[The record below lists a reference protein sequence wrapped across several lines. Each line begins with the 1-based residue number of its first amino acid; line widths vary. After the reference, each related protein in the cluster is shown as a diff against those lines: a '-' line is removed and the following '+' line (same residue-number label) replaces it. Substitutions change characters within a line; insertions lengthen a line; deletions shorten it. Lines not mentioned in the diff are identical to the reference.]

1 MANRTTD
8 ISGFYVAGINYKKTD
23 AIIRGQFAIG
33 SERYGKILSA
43 ARAHHLTELFVLSTC
58 NRTEIYGFADNAEQ
72 LINLLCMETEGMR
85 DDFLARAYIKR
96 GAEAIEH
103 LFLVAAGIDS
113 QILGD
118 YEIVGQ
124 IKQAVKVSRER
135 GATGVFTERLVNCVL
150 QSSKS
155 VKNQTEL
162 SGGTV
167 SVSFAAIQYIR
178 ERFEKYPGL
187 ADKKIL
193 LIGTGKIGR
202 NTCRN
207 MVDYLGTKNVVLMNR
222 TERRAAEL
230 AMETG
235 VSHAPMDQI
244 AVHAG
249 DADVILVATNAEHPT
264 LLCAHL
270 ESRGAKLVIDLSIPC
285 NVEKT
290 VAALPGITLVNV
302 DELSKIKDETLQ
314 RREAEIPKAKAIIA
328 EHIAELMEWY
338 AMRRHVPVLTAVKT
352 KLIEL
357 AEAEGPV
364 TADAEEQIQRVI
376 NGMATRMRQHN
387 RGGCHY
393 IQAINEYIGTGT
405 E

>member
-1 MANRTTD
+1 
-8 ISGFYVAGINYKKTD
+8 
-23 AIIRGQFAIG
+23 
-33 SERYGKILSA
+33 
-43 ARAHHLTELFVLSTC
+43 
-58 NRTEIYGFADNAEQ
+58 
-72 LINLLCMETEGMR
+72 
-85 DDFLARAYIKR
+85 
-96 GAEAIEH
+96 
-103 LFLVAAGIDS
+103 
-113 QILGD
+113 
-118 YEIVGQ
+118 
-124 IKQAVKVSRER
+124 
-135 GATGVFTERLVNCVL
+135 L

-155 VKNQTEL
+155 VKNQTAI

-167 SVSFAAIQYIR
+167 SVSFAAIHYIR
-178 ERFEKYPGL
+178 ERYTGL
-187 ADKKIL
+187 ADKKML

-207 MVDYLGTKNVVLMNR
+207 MVDYLGTKNVMLMNR
-222 TERRAAEL
+222 TEQRAIEL
-230 AMETG
+230 AAETG

-244 AVHAG
+244 AIHAG
-249 DADVILVATNAEHPT
+249 EADIILVATNAEHPT
-264 LLCAHL
+264 LLRSHL
-270 ESRGAKLVIDLSIPC
+270 QDRGEKLVIDLSIPC
-285 NVEKT
+285 NVET
-290 VAALPGITLVNV
+290 AVAELPGVTLINV

-338 AMRRHVPVLTAVKT
+338 AMRKHVPVITAVKT

-357 AEAEGPV
+357 AEAGGPV